1 MVWCTKYP
9 VVQKKET
16 WGTFFVES
24 QKNSS
29 HQSCDENIK
38 IDVSARKISAICCL
52 IKSKSVD
59 F

>member
-1 MVWCTKYP
+1 MVYE
-9 VVQKKET
+9 VSSRAEE
-16 WGTFFVES
+16 GNLGDFFVES

>member
-24 QKNSS
+24 QKT
-29 HQSCDENIK
+29 QVIK
-38 IDVSARKISAICCL
+38 VVMKISKL
-52 IKSKSVD
+52 TFLPGKSPPYVA
-59 F
+59 